1 VFRRKNTDSRV
12 RLFFATDIHGSE
24 QCFRKW
30 LSAAKAYGPDVLI
43 LGGDVTGKVLVPLV
57 ADGHGTWRG
66 ALYDRPIEARN
77 SDELAALQKQIRAM
91 GRYAVVMD
99 ADEKAE
105 LDADPRQLD
114 AVFRKA
120 MEETLAQWVA
130 LAEERL
136 RDLGIPC
143 FMMLGNDDFDDL
155 AAVLRGSDV
164 ITYAEDNIAELPGGY
179 ELLSVG
185 YSTPTPW
192 HTSRELSEAEMQAR
206 IEGLVARLRDPERA
220 IFNIHCPP
228 YDTHLDQ
235 APLLDDDLRPVVDA
249 SGLRMASVGSTAV
262 RESIEKTA
270 PLLGLHGHIHE
281 SAAAQKIGRT
291 LSVNPG
297 SDYGD
302 GVLRGVI
309 IDLEPAK
316 GVSRWQMVQG

>member
-1 VFRRKNTDSRV
+1 LFRRKKTDSRT
-12 RLFFATDIHGSE
+12 RLFFATDVHGSE

-30 LSAAKAYGPDVLI
+30 LNAAKVYEPDALI

-57 ADGHGTWRG
+57 ASGDGTWHG
-66 ALYDRPIEARN
+66 SLFDRPVQARDG
-77 SDELAALQKQIRAM
+77 DELAELLKQIRAM
-91 GRYAVVMD
+91 GRYGVVMD

-105 LDADPRQLD
+105 LDANPDRLD
-114 AVFRKA
+114 AVFRQA
-120 MEETLAQWVA
+120 MWDTLSQWVA
-130 LAEERL
+130 LAEQRL
-136 RDLGIPC
+136 GDPRIPC
-143 FMMLGNDDFDDL
+143 YMMLGNDDFDDL
-155 AAVLRGSDV
+155 ADVLRGSNV
-164 ITYAEDNIAELPGGY
+164 VTYAEDDIFELPGGY

-192 HTSRELSEAEMQAR
+192 HTSRELSEGEMHDR
-206 IEGLVARLRDPERA
+206 IDRMAANLRDPERA

-228 YDTHLDQ
+228 HGTHLDQ
-235 APLLDDDLRPVVDA
+235 APMLDGELRPMVDA

-262 RESIEKTA
+262 RDSIENTS

-302 GVLRGVI
+302 GILRGVI
-309 IDLEPAK
+309 IDLDHVM

>member
-1 VFRRKNTDSRV
+1 MFRRKKTDSRI

-30 LSAAKAYGPDVLI
+30 LNAAKVYDPDVLI

-57 ADGHGTWRG
+57 SAGDGSWRG
-66 ALYDRPIEARN
+66 SLFDRPVQARD
-77 SDELAALQKQIRAM
+77 SEELAGLQKQIRAM
-91 GRYAVVMD
+91 GRYGVVMD
-99 ADEKAE
+99 AEEKAE
-105 LDADPRQLD
+105 LDADPDRLD
-114 AVFRKA
+114 AVFRRA
-120 MEETLAQWVA
+120 MGDTLSQWVA

-136 RDLGIPC
+136 RDLRIPC
-143 FMMLGNDDFDDL
+143 YMMLGNDDFDDL
-155 AAVLRGSDV
+155 ADVLRGSDV
-164 ITYAEDNIAELPGGY
+164 VTYAEDDIFELPGGY

-192 HTSRELSEAEMQAR
+192 HTSRELSEAEMHGR
-206 IEGLVARLRDPERA
+206 IDGLVAKLGVPERA

-228 YDTHLDQ
+228 HGTHLDQ
-235 APLLDDDLRPVVDA
+235 APMLDDELRPMVDA

-262 RESIEKTA
+262 RDSIENTA

-281 SAAAQKIGRT
+281 SASAQKIGRT

-302 GVLRGVI
+302 GILRGVI
-309 IDLEPAK
+309 IDLDDAK

>member
-1 VFRRKNTDSRV
+1 
-12 RLFFATDIHGSE
+12 LFFATDIHGSE

-30 LSAAKAYGPDVLI
+30 LSAAKVYDPTVLI

-57 ADGHGTWRG
+57 ADGNGRWRG
-66 ALYDRPIEARN
+66 ALHDRPIEAN
-77 SDELAALQKQIRAM
+77 DSDELAALQKQIRAM
-91 GRYAVVMD
+91 GRYGVVMD
-99 ADEKAE
+99 PDEKAE
-105 LDADPRQLD
+105 LDRDPKRLD
-114 AVFRKA
+114 AVFRRA

-130 LAEERL
+130 LGEERL

-155 AAVLRGSDV
+155 AALLRGSEV
-164 ITYAEDNIAELPGGY
+164 ITYAEDEIAELPGGY

-192 HTSRELSEAEMQAR
+192 HTSRELTESEMKAK
-206 IEGLVARLRDPERA
+206 IDGLAARLRDPDHA

-228 YDTHLDQ
+228 HDTHLDQ
-235 APLLDDDLRPVVDA
+235 APMLDDDLRPVVDA

-262 RESIEKTA
+262 RESIEKSA

-281 SAAAQKIGRT
+281 SAAAQKLGRT
-291 LSVNPG
+291 LSINPG

-309 IDLEPAK
+309 VDLEPAK

>member
-1 VFRRKNTDSRV
+1 MFSRKKTDNRT

-30 LSAAKAYGPDVLI
+30 LNAAKVYEPDVVI

-57 ADGHGTWRG
+57 AQADGSWRG
-66 ALYDRPIEARN
+66 SLHDRPVQARDN
-77 SDELAALQKQIRAM
+77 EELAELQKQIRAM
-91 GRYAVVMD
+91 GRYPIVVD
-99 ADEKAE
+99 PDEKAE
-105 LDADPRQLD
+105 LDASPERQD
-114 AVFRKA
+114 TTFRQA
-120 MEETLAQWVA
+120 MRDTLAMWVS

-136 RDLGIPC
+136 GGLDIPAY
-143 FMMLGNDDFDDL
+143 MMLGNDDFDDL
-155 AAVLRGSDV
+155 AEVLRGSEIV
-164 ITYAEDNIAELPGGY
+164 HYAEDGIFELPGGH
-179 ELLSVG
+179 EMLSIG

-192 HTSRELSEAEMQAR
+192 HTSRELSEAEVQTKIDDLA
-206 IEGLVARLRDPERA
+206 ARLKDPATA

-228 YDTHLDQ
+228 HETHLDQ
-235 APLLDDDLRPVVDA
+235 APQLDENLRPVVDA

-262 RESIEKTA
+262 RSSLETIE

-281 SAAAQKIGRT
+281 SAAAQKVGRA

-309 IDLEPAK
+309 IDLDPVK
-316 GVSRWQMVQG
+316 GVRRWQMVQG